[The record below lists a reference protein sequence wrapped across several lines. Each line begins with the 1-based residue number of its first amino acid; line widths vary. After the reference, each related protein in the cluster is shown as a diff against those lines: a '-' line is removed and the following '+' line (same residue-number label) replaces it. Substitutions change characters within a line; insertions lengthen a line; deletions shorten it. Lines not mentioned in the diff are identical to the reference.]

1 MNDILGKSKIRQ
13 SILKLLFSNQ
23 EKEFYLSEI
32 ARIINAS
39 RGNAQKELKK
49 LEETGIIKSEKR
61 NNLRYY
67 FLNKQNPLFTEW
79 EGMVKKTVGIEN
91 ELKNIIQ
98 KISEIEYAFI
108 FGSYA
113 KNDFKSESDI
123 DLFIIGNPSED
134 ELIKQINKLEKEIN
148 REINYHIYSEKE
160 FKEKIKTNSFLKNII
175 KKYIMLTPNEKKFRK
190 IFR

>member
-1 MNDILGKSKIRQ
+1 MIDIIGKSKIKQ
-13 SILKLLFSNQ
+13 NILKLLFSNQ

-32 ARIINAS
+32 ARIAGAS

-49 LEETGIIKSEKR
+49 LEKVGIIKSEKR

-67 FLNKQNPLFTEW
+67 FLNKQNSLFAEW
-79 EGMVKKTVGIEN
+79 EGIVKKTIGIEN

-98 KISEIEYAFI
+98 EISRIEHAFI

-113 KNDFKSESDI
+113 RGDFKSESDI
-123 DLFIIGNPSED
+123 DLFIIGNPEEN
-134 ELIKQINKLEKEIN
+134 ELIRQITKLEKEIN

-160 FKEKIKTNSFLKNII
+160 FKKKIKINSFLQNVV
-175 KKYIMLTPNEKKFRK
+175 KKYIMLTDNEKEFRK
-190 IFR
+190 MLR